1 MTAALADQVIVP
13 ARYNGPA
20 RSANGG
26 YVSGLLA
33 HELRPDHTIAGDHAE
48 VAVAVSL
55 RQPPPLDVPLDVAR
69 ADDGTAALT
78 FGGAVIAHAQVLPA
92 GIEPVPS
99 VPYDEAASAS
109 VRYPGHTSHP
119 FPTCFA
125 CGTDRPDG
133 LRIFPG
139 PVTPTPDGRTV
150 VAAPWTPAPDVAAD
164 FHEYDEPGRRARL
177 AATWAALDCIGGW
190 AGDLGERLM
199 VLGRMTAVVD
209 ALPLVGEPHVVMGQ
223 ALGQQ
228 GRKTFTASTLYDPD
242 GRIVG
247 RAEHVWVAVDPDV
260 FNQLLSEQDNA

>member
-1 MTAALADQVIVP
+1 MSTALADQVIVA

-20 RSANGG
+20 RSGNGG

-33 HELRPDHTIAGDHAE
+33 HELRSDHTVAGDRAG

-55 RQPPPLDVPLDVAR
+55 RQPPPLDVPLHVTRDETGSAS
-69 ADDGTAALT
+69 LT
-78 FGGAVIAHAQVLPA
+78 FGGAVIAQAQLVPPE
-92 GIEPVPS
+92 IEAVAP
-99 VPYDEAASAS
+99 VPYDEAAAAT

-125 CGTDRPDG
+125 CGVDRPDG

-139 PVTPTPDGRTV
+139 PVRPTADGRTV

-164 FHEYDEPGRRARL
+164 YHEYDEPGQRACL

-190 AGDLGERLM
+190 AGDLEERLM
-199 VLGRMTAVVD
+199 VLARMTAVVD
-209 ALPLVGEPHVVMGQ
+209 DLPMVGEPHVVMGE
-223 ALGQQ
+223 ALGQH

-247 RAEHVWVAVDPDV
+247 RAQHVWVAVDPDV
-260 FNQLLSEQDNA
+260 FNSLLDQENA

>member
-1 MTAALADQVIVP
+1 MSTALADQVIVP

-20 RSANGG
+20 RSGNGG
-26 YVSGLLA
+26 YVCGLLA
-33 HELRPDHTIAGDHAE
+33 HELRADHTVAGDRPE

-55 RQPPPLDVPLDVAR
+55 RQPPPLDVPLHVTREEPDSAS
-69 ADDGTAALT
+69 LT
-78 FGGAVIAHAQVLPA
+78 FGGAVIAQAQLVPPEISA
-92 GIEPVPS
+92 VAPVR
-99 VPYDEAASAS
+99 YDEASAAS

-125 CGTDRPDG
+125 CGVDRPDG

-139 PVTPTPDGRTV
+139 PVTPTADGRTV

-164 FHEYDEPGRRARL
+164 YHEYDEPGQRACL

-209 ALPLVGEPHVVMGQ
+209 DLPLVGEPHVVMGQ

-260 FNQLLSEQDNA
+260 FNQLLDQENA

>member
-1 MTAALADQVIVP
+1 MSTALADQVIVP

-20 RSANGG
+20 RSGNGG

-33 HELRPDHTIAGDHAE
+33 HELRADHTVAGDRPE

-55 RQPPPLDVPLDVAR
+55 RQPPPLDVPLHVTREEPDSAS
-69 ADDGTAALT
+69 LT
-78 FGGAVIAHAQVLPA
+78 FGGARDRAGAARAARDLGRRAGAVRRGVGRVRALPRTHLA
-92 GIEPVPS
+92 PVPHLLRLRRR
-99 VPYDEAASAS
+99 PARRPAHLPRA
-109 VRYPGHTSHP
+109 GHP
-119 FPTCFA
+119 
-125 CGTDRPDG
+125 DR
-133 LRIFPG
+133 R
-139 PVTPTPDGRTV
+139 RTHRRRR
-150 VAAPWTPAPDVAAD
+150 TLDSRPDVAAD
-164 FHEYDEPGRRARL
+164 YHEYDEPGQRACL

-209 ALPLVGEPHVVMGQ
+209 DLPLVGEPHVVMGQ

-260 FNQLLSEQDNA
+260 FNQLLDQENA